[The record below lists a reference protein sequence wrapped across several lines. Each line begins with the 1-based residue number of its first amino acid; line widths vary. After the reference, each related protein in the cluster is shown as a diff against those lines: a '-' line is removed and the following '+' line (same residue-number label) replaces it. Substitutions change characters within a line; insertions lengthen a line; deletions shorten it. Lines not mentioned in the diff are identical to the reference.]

1 MNIQAQ
7 AAKVAAKQLSKG
19 WKAIFE
25 RVRVWATKDARKR
38 QGKEMINPYVIAFA
52 MLSMTGCA
60 TVDNLLIAAD
70 DNLYASSTAT
80 VAIPPGYDARPY
92 VIDAVANRIDV
103 DGWQVKWEIVPS
115 ASFKA
120 TLLSEAIA
128 KPRKQSVMG
137 PVMDLIADNQAKPS
151 ESSGAS
157 SAAQAII
164 DAAKAEGVTP

>member
-1 MNIQAQ
+1 MSIQTTVTKA
-7 AAKVAAKQLSKG
+7 AAKQLGKG
-19 WKAIFE
+19 WKLLFE
-25 RVRVWATKDARKR
+25 KVRVWATKGARKR
-38 QGKEMINPYVIAFA
+38 QGKEMINPYVLAFI

-80 VAIPPGYDARPY
+80 VALPPGYDARPY
-92 VIDAVANRIDV
+92 VIDAAANRIDV

-120 TLLSEAIA
+120 TLLSEAIS

-137 PVMDLIADNQAKPS
+137 PVMDLIDKQDAAPTADLDALQ
-151 ESSGAS
+151 
-157 SAAQAII
+157 QQIL
-164 DAAKAEGVTP
+164 DAAK